1 MGCFMLING
10 KCKSRVSQKRL
21 SFFLLLVFSGVF
33 ESCSLNATYV
43 PPEGTWDYPGGAG
56 PPMSMVFNSGGS
68 LTFVGGFDNYH
79 PATWHFDE
87 QTHTLRIKVSNY
99 DKLPTECETSSTH
112 EYSCLLYNPKTDSFE
127 CKFTSKTKIITFLGW
142 NFFRE

>member
-1 MGCFMLING
+1 MVINI
-10 KCKSRVSQKRL
+10 KHIQVLRKQWL
-21 SFFLLLVFSGVF
+21 LLFLLLIFSGALS
-33 ESCSLNATYV
+33 SCSLKLNYTQ
-43 PPEGTWDYPGGAG
+43 PEGTWDYPGGAG
-56 PPMSMVFNSGGS
+56 PRMSMVFHSGGN

-87 QTHTLRIKVSNY
+87 QTHKLRIKVSNY
-99 DKLPTECETSSTH
+99 DKLPTECETSSTD
-112 EYSCLLYNPKTDSFE
+112 EYSCLLYHPTTDSFE

>member
-1 MGCFMLING
+1 MVINIKHIQVLRKQG
-10 KCKSRVSQKRL
+10 L
-21 SFFLLLVFSGVF
+21 LLFLLLIFSGALS
-33 ESCSLNATYV
+33 SCSLKLNYTQ
-43 PPEGTWDYPGGAG
+43 PEGTWDYPGGAG

-87 QTHTLRIKVSNY
+87 QTHKLRIKVSNY
-99 DKLPTECETSSTH
+99 DKLPTECETSSTD
-112 EYSCLLYNPKTDSFE
+112 EYSCLLYHPTTDSFE
-127 CKFTSKTKIITFLGW
+127 CKFTPKTKIITFLGW

>member
-1 MGCFMLING
+1 MVINIKHIQSMRNKG
-10 KCKSRVSQKRL
+10 FI
-21 SFFLLLVFSGVF
+21 FFLLLIFSGALA
-33 ESCSLNATYV
+33 SCSLKFTYTQ
-43 PPEGTWDYPGGAG
+43 PEGTWDYPGGAG
-56 PPMSMVFNSGGS
+56 PQMSMVLKSDGS

-87 QTHTLRIKVSNY
+87 QTHTLQIKVSNY